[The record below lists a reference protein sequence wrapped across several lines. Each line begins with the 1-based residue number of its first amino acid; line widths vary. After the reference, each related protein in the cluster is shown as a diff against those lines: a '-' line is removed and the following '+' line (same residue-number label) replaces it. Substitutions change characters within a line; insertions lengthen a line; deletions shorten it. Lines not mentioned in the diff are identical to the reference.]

1 MMKSQSQDGYPSIKR
16 IITRRR
22 LLAGGLALAISGFSV
37 LLGWSAARAFEQPG
51 EAVALTALADGRDAV
66 KTHAR
71 PGVPWG
77 QRPMGERPVPQVE
90 VTPAPAAS
98 PAAAPTSPTTPAAQ
112 PAAIAAPALPTPVS
126 PATPEGARYDR
137 EGNIIMVGGKVW
149 TGEVYDGKPI
159 RPVRTMTMSTTAYS
173 PDERSCGKW
182 ADGITA
188 SGMSVWTNGMKLVA
202 ADRSIPFGTILTIPG
217 YNGGRPVPVL
227 DRGGAIKGNK
237 LDLLYPTHEIALQWG
252 VQRKDVTVWE
262 YVEAD

>member
-1 MMKSQSQDGYPSIKR
+1 MRSDKQSPSIR
-16 IITRRR
+16 QIVTRQR
-22 LLAGGLALAISGFSV
+22 LLVGTSGVCISAFCL

-51 EAVALTALADGRDAV
+51 KPVPLTALEDGRDAV
-66 KTHAR
+66 DVDAR
-71 PGVPWG
+71 PGVPWNN
-77 QRPMGERPVPQVE
+77 RPMGIRPAPRVE
-90 VTPAPAAS
+90 VQPAPAPAGPARQTAPDQDESTQATPAPAS
-98 PAAAPTSPTTPAAQ
+98 PM
-112 PAAIAAPALPTPVS
+112 VV
-126 PATPEGARYDR
+126 EGARYDR
-137 EGNIIMVGGKVW
+137 SGNVIMVGGRVW
-149 TGEVYDGKPI
+149 TGAVYDGRPI

-173 PDERSCGKW
+173 PDHRSCGKW

-202 ADRSIPFGTILTIPG
+202 ADPAIPFGTILSIPG

-252 VQRKDVTVWE
+252 VQRKVVTVWE